1 MMLSVRMLRTSVS
14 KTIEQLKRTFYA
26 LFTPVMFKV
35 SYIQA
40 TLELHR
46 YLGVTLIILSYS
58 LLQCRAGRDDGVRVR
73 SDTGTI
79 KYLFWASD

>member
-1 MMLSVRMLRTSVS
+1 MMISVRMLRTSVS

-58 LLQCRAGRDDGVRVR
+58 VAQAAMTVVRVR
-73 SDTGTI
+73 SDAGTI
-79 KYLFWASD
+79 KCLFWASG